1 MAVFFKHNQ
10 QVDATMKYLESED
23 IPCAQ
28 MTRDGISGDGVRVG
42 TYDRAKGLEF
52 RVVFILR
59 LGSTQFPQ
67 GNEEADSMRQTV
79 DADQIRES
87 RQLELDRLYIAMT
100 RARERLFMIADEDP
114 CDEIRRALGEEIV
127 LRDLRGRG

>member
-1 MAVFFKHNQ
+1 
-10 QVDATMKYLESED
+10 MKYLERED
-23 IPCAQ
+23 IPCAH